1 MIYHGPQVVLPSA
14 IQCSALLF
22 WSLACIVVTKPT
34 EWSSRHC
41 YFCTLDFL
49 IIVLL
54 CPVFSGL
61 VRPFLWEAVIHTCDG
76 PGFCNVWYDWITI
89 YSIGLGLAGLN
100 SSVCTY
106 CPHFWRISLL
116 YQSQLC
122 MAVQA
127 VVQAVGQSNK
137 KGQIL
142 TPPPQLH
149 FDKTCNLVL
158 PPEGYPTR
166 KICFRSNHVG
176 GVGHSMVS
184 FFVSIHSSLFF
195 SSMRGRQQLS
205 CPVFILFLITSAC
218 APVRAQNASL
228 C

>member
-1 MIYHGPQVVLPSA
+1 MMLFSHRVLHMSSASYPINVAFPFFCIRALKQMLKQSFQSVSRHMIYHGPQVVLPSA

-76 PGFCNVWYDWITI
+76 PGFCNVCYDWITV

-106 CPHFWRISLL
+106 CPHF
-116 YQSQLC
+116 
-122 MAVQA
+122 
-127 VVQAVGQSNK
+127 
-137 KGQIL
+137 
-142 TPPPQLH
+142 
-149 FDKTCNLVL
+149 
-158 PPEGYPTR
+158 
-166 KICFRSNHVG
+166 
-176 GVGHSMVS
+176 
-184 FFVSIHSSLFF
+184 
-195 SSMRGRQQLS
+195 
-205 CPVFILFLITSAC
+205 
-218 APVRAQNASL
+218 
-228 C
+228 